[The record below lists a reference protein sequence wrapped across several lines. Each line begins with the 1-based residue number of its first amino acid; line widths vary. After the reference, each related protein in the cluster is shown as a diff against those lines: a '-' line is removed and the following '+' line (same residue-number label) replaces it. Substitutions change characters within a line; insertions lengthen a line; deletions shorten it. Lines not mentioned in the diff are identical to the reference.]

1 MIGKHGYGKLTEIDE
16 YREQG
21 KAGIGLKTLNTTG
34 KPGPVADAQVIED
47 GMEIYV
53 VSEQAQVLRTST
65 SEIRNTGRIAQ
76 GVTIFNLRA
85 GDAVASVACVS
96 GLAKPTE

>member
-1 MIGKHGYGKLTEIDE
+1 
-16 YREQG
+16 
-21 KAGIGLKTLNTTG
+21 
-34 KPGPVADAQVIED
+34 
-47 GMEIYV
+47 MEIYV

-76 GVTIFNLRA
+76 GVTIFNLRT

>member
-1 MIGKHGYGKLTEIDE
+1 M
-16 YREQG
+16 YRSSKTPG
-21 KAGIGLKTLNTTG
+21 AKGVKTLATTG
-34 KPGPVADAQVIED
+34 KAGPVADAKVIED

-76 GVTIFNLRA
+76 GVTIFNLRK

-96 GLAKPTE
+96 GLEKPQV